1 MIRNLRYISVGS
13 LFGENN
19 VFVVPK
25 YQRGY
30 AWEAEQLQDFCQ
42 DIKKCFIHRRSAQ
55 GSHQHFFGGLVCV
68 EQVVPGAGRR
78 EYSLIDGQQRIAT
91 FVIFASRL
99 ITKYKS
105 LEQSRRAIGD
115 TVTADLIRGRYQRL
129 SVQYCQISDEQ
140 NRQQVLVDK
149 LTLSSADKAFY
160 NSIINNQQLVSSRSS
175 HDRLLE
181 AVKCMDNL
189 LQATLHETDIDQQL
203 DELECYK
210 EVLNDDCNIILITT
224 ELRSDAY
231 KLFQV
236 LNDRGINLTE
246 GDLLRAKTL
255 ELLEKRDY
263 SDLQNRVALLWDE
276 ILSDP
281 SSTTEDFLSWYYSAI
296 KGKAPTRANLFDDFL
311 NAFFP
316 IANEYNVTL
325 AEATNIESEITKLY
339 NSIIVFRKLIEGEW
353 PYDDSRP
360 PVTKWDCQRLNVL
373 VSDLTHT
380 NCMPLLFA
388 AQKLQERDFA
398 KIVHTLEKFVFR
410 YRLMCKQHIGAATSI
425 YLKNAVKILTNPP
438 TFTMAG
444 FEEELKN
451 LINTRATDDLFREQ
465 LKVEMQY
472 SNRKS
477 NKYLKYF
484 LITMEEYARSLI
496 EIPNQPPSVIDK
508 SKFYD
513 QSTTTLEH
521 IYPQNAIVQN
531 QVLEPLVNNLGNL
544 TILGPNDNVNAAND
558 DYATKR
564 PLLNNTSITL
574 NKILAQNAT
583 WTDTEVMARENVLVV
598 DACKVFKV

>member
-30 AWEAEQLQDFCQ
+30 AWEAEQIQDFCQ
-42 DIKKCFIHRRSAQ
+42 DLKKCFNHRRTGQ

-78 EYSLIDGQQRIAT
+78 EYSVIDGQQRIAT

-99 ITKYKS
+99 IIKYKS

-115 TVTADLIRGRYQRL
+115 TDTADLIRGRHQRL
-129 SVQYCQISDEQ
+129 SVQYCQITDEQ

-149 LTLSSADKAFY
+149 LTLSNADKVFY
-160 NSIINNQQLVSSRSS
+160 NAIINNQRLVSTRTS

-181 AVKCMDNL
+181 AVKYLDNL
-189 LQATLHETDIDQQL
+189 LQNSLHLTDIDQQL
-203 DELECYK
+203 DEMECYK
-210 EVLNDDCNIILITT
+210 EVLNDDCNVILITT
-224 ELRSDAY
+224 EQRSDAY

-263 SDLQNRVALLWDE
+263 CDLQNRVALLWDE

-281 SSTTEDFLSWYYSAI
+281 SSTTEDILSWYYSAI
-296 KGKAPTRANLFDDFL
+296 KGKAPARANLFDDFL

-316 IANEYNVTL
+316 IANEYDVTL
-325 AEATNIESEITKLY
+325 AEATNIEAEVTKLY
-339 NSIIVFRKLIEGEW
+339 NSVIVFRKLIEGEW
-353 PYDDSRP
+353 PYENPRP
-360 PVTKWDCQRLNVL
+360 PVTQWDRQRLNVL
-373 VSDLTHT
+373 VNDLTHT

-388 AQKLQERDFA
+388 AQKLQEKDFS

-410 YRLMCKQHIGAATSI
+410 YRLMCKQHISAATSI
-425 YLKNAVKILTNPP
+425 YLKNAVKIITNPP
-438 TFTMAG
+438 TFSMIE
-444 FEEELKN
+444 FEADLRS
-451 LINTRATDDLFREQ
+451 LINARATDDLFKEQ

-484 LITMEEYARSLI
+484 LITMEEYARSLV
-496 EIPNQPPSVIDK
+496 ETPHQSPSVLDK
-508 SKFYD
+508 SKIYD

-521 IYPQNAIVQN
+521 VYPQNATVKIQS
-531 QVLEPLVNNLGNL
+531 LEPLINNIGNL

-564 PLLNNTSITL
+564 PLLDSTSITL
-574 NKILAQNAT
+574 NKQLAQNSV
-583 WTDTEVMARENVLVV
+583 WTDAVITTRENVLVL